1 MARVNQ
7 TREKILEVAEAAVLA
22 KGFEATSIDEIVA
35 AVEITKGGFFYH
47 FPDKNALARAMLE
60 RYIAAEDVLFDD
72 IFKRARDLNDDPLHS
87 FLIALKLMSEM
98 LDDLPNGHPGCLIAV
113 ACYQDRL
120 FDAQVREIN
129 KKALLRWRAFFR
141 SALEDI
147 SARYPLRENVPLDD
161 LADMFSSIME
171 GGIILAK
178 GLETPS
184 IAARQLMLYRSYVK
198 LLFSPAH

>member
-1 MARVNQ
+1 MARANQ
-7 TREKILEVAEAAVLA
+7 TRDKILEVAEAAVLA

-35 AVEITKGGFFYH
+35 AVEISKGGFFYH

-60 RYIAAEDVLFDD
+60 RYIAAEDVLFDG
-72 IFKRARDLNDDPLHS
+72 IFERARDLNDDPLHS
-87 FLIALKLMSEM
+87 FLIAMKLMSEM

-120 FDAQVREIN
+120 FDAQVRAIN
-129 KKALLRWRAFFR
+129 KTALLRWRSLFKGE
-141 SALEDI
+141 LENI
-147 SARYPLRENVPLDD
+147 TVRYPLRENVSLDD

-178 GLETPS
+178 GLETPG
-184 IAARQLMLYRSYVK
+184 IAARQLLLYRSYVK
-198 LLFSPAH
+198 LLFAPNT